1 MMLQLTDRQQKILF
15 SVIELFHQTGEPV
28 GSAAVARRP
37 DIQVSP
43 ATVRNVM
50 GELEGLGLLIQPH
63 TSAGRLPTATAMR
76 AYVNALS
83 SPFHPAQP
91 LVQEW
96 DRHFDGLVEDGID
109 AMARSAGMLVSQLSR
124 LTSIVSLPGL
134 SQTRL
139 REISLAMLSE
149 RRILVVLL
157 TEDGRVFKRA
167 ARVAEPVDDV
177 TVARMQNYLNEFAA
191 GMTLR
196 QLRDRVRNE
205 LEAAEVRYREYMRQA
220 LLLSQ
225 EILERTPASQLYV
238 EGALH
243 ILEFAELTSDV
254 HRLRELLYGLE
265 DRERVLE
272 MLDRIC
278 EAPSPKA
285 LIGSEL
291 GWEPGEGL
299 SLIACGYYRDGNQ
312 VGLLGILGPM
322 RMNYA
327 RIIPLVEHA
336 ARVLSRELD
345 ELA

>member
-1 MMLQLTDRQQKILF
+1 MLPLSERQQKILF
-15 SVIELFHQTGEPV
+15 SVIELFNQSGDPV

-37 DIQVSP
+37 DVQVSS

-50 GELEGLGLLIQPH
+50 GELEAMGLLTQPH
-63 TSAGRLPTATAMR
+63 TSAGRIPTSTGMR
-76 AYVNALS
+76 FYVNELS
-83 SPFHPAQP
+83 TLRPAQS
-91 LVQEW
+91 LVGEW
-96 DRHFDGLVEDGID
+96 AGRFEGVVEDGID
-109 AMARSAGMLVSQLSR
+109 AMARSTSLLVSQISK

-134 SQTRL
+134 SQTKL
-139 REISLAMLSE
+139 REINLALLSE
-149 RRILVVLL
+149 RRVLVILI
-157 TEDGRVFKRA
+157 TEDGRIFKRA
-167 ARVAEPVDDV
+167 TRIDAPVDDV
-177 TVARMQNYLNEFAA
+177 TLVRMQNYLSELAL
-191 GMTLR
+191 GLTLR
-196 QLRDRVRNE
+196 QLRERVRQE
-205 LEAAEVRYREYMRQA
+205 LEAAEVSYREFMHQA

-225 EILERTPASQLYV
+225 QILEITPASQLYV

-243 ILEFAELTSDV
+243 ILEVTELASDV
-254 HRLRELLYGLE
+254 QRLREVLHGLE

-278 EAPSPKA
+278 EAPSPKT

-336 ARVLSRELD
+336 AHMLSKELD
-345 ELA
+345 ELT